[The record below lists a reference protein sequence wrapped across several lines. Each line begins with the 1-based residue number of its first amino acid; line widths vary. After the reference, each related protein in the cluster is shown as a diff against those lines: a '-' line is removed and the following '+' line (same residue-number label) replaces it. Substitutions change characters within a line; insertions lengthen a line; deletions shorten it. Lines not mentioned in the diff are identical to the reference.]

1 MFKLGVSHTG
11 TPVELDFHL
20 NSQIS
25 KQHLGFGGSFLPPLS
40 LAERLG
46 RGVGGDL
53 VLVGVVLADVDGD
66 R

>member
-1 MFKLGVSHTG
+1 M
-11 TPVELDFHL
+11 
-20 NSQIS
+20 NI
-25 KQHLGFGGSFLPPLS
+25 GFDGRFLPPLS

>member
-1 MFKLGVSHTG
+1 MTIIIYQLLWFDGKL
-11 TPVELDFHL
+11 
-20 NSQIS
+20 
-25 KQHLGFGGSFLPPLS
+25 LPPLS